1 MPYKILKT
9 PKGYFVVSVE
19 TGHAHSKHPMSL
31 AKATAQLRLLNNR
44 YKLEGGI
51 VNQIPIE
58 KIFNAKDNFDIPEK
72 VKKLTD
78 TLKLPDSKYFTENKI
93 KLFGSYFLRIQP
105 YFGDFDTINMVN
117 INLNRLDA
125 LELVVYGIQKKVDS
139 ILNKKGWFITDI
151 KAGRYPDGV
160 SIHWTP
166 EEIVSGLRIGKIPD
180 YNGHTGENISL
191 AEAINQD
198 CDIGEGLPLLKI
210 DMIAPYYEKYFEI
223 TSVYLVNCLDWQFY
237 PKDIQDTERIL
248 GSLVSDTK
256 KQFSK
261 NKYFKVVK
269 RLFAIIR
276 MYYLITKDKQAIELV
291 KPLLPII
298 GSNISKISSIAGD
311 LSTLNLLIELD
322 EPINISFT
330 TQEIQKFKDL
340 IGNINDLE
348 FDMEFLDGLIDKLT
362 SSIVKGYNKEKIT
375 SDIDDIINYILNLCK
390 KEIELYFNSINMNF
404 TNYMEKV
411 FNYVLKDIV

>member
-1 MPYKILKT
+1 MPYKIVKV
-9 PKGYFVVSVE
+9 PKGYYTISTV
-19 TGHAHSKHPMSL
+19 TGSKHSSKPISL
-31 AKATAQLRLLNNR
+31 AKATAQLRILNKR
-44 YKLEGGI
+44 YKLEGGL
-51 VNQIPIE
+51 VNQIPIS
-58 KIFNAKDNFDIPEK
+58 KIFETKDNFDIPAK

-105 YFGDFDTINMVN
+105 YFGDFDTINLVN
-117 INLNRLDA
+117 INLNRKDA
-125 LELVVYGIQKKVDS
+125 LELIVYGIQKKVAS
-139 ILNKKGWFITDI
+139 IYNKQGWFITDI
-151 KAGRYPDGV
+151 KAGRYPDGA

-166 EEIVSGLRIGKIPD
+166 EEIISGLRIGKIPD

-198 CDIGEGLPLLKI
+198 CNIGEGLALLKV

-223 TSVYLVNCLDWQFY
+223 TSVYLVNCLDWRFY
-237 PKDIQDTERIL
+237 RGDMLSPDRIL
-248 GSLVSDTK
+248 ESLASDTK

-269 RLFAIIR
+269 RLFAMIR
-276 MYYLITKDKQAIELV
+276 TYFMYTKDKRSIELV

-298 GSNISKISSIAGD
+298 DSNISKISSIAGD

-348 FDMEFLDGLIDKLT
+348 FDIEYLDGLINKLT
-362 SSIVKGYNKEKIT
+362 ESIVKGYNKEKVT
-375 SDIDDIINYILNLCK
+375 VDIDNIINYILNLCK
-390 KEIELYFNSINMNF
+390 EEIELYFKSINMNF

-411 FNYVLKDIV
+411 INFILVD